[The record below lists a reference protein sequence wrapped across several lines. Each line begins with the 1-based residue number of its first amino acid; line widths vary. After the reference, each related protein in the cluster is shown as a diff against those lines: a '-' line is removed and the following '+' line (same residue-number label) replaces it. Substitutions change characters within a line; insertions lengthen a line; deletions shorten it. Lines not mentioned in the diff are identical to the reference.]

1 MRHHASCSRSY
12 VVLILRSTVSDRKM
26 SIQEHWSR
34 NYRALARKHFQ
45 SFTLCQANTNRKLLS
60 YGPTLSQIVGA
71 AQFDICLSDSMDNP
85 PKIMQYGALF
95 ALIVLDTRQSVRS
108 VPVQK
113 AVTVRFLSK
122 KFRNGWQMPI
132 ICSGAVHF
140 WDWQFHQFDAH
151 MLTLNSEFSLFS
163 LSFFDVYCVQFLTV
177 VINAREKYFKK
188 R

>member
-132 ICSGAVHF
+132 ICSGAVHV
-140 WDWQFHQFDAH
+140 
-151 MLTLNSEFSLFS
+151 LR
-163 LSFFDVYCVQFLTV
+163 LTV
-177 VINAREKYFKK
+177 SSVWCAHADFEFRVFIVFIIFLRCVLCTIFNSSNK